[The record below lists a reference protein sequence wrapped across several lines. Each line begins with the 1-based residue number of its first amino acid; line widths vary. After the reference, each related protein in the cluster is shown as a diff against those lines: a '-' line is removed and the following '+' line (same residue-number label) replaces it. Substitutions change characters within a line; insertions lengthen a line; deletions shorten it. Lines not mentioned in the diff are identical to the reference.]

1 MSLLAFNDLT
11 QGEINE
17 CFKGY
22 LWFDL
27 MVKTFGFF
35 DGALAST
42 GLSVLKWNMPPQHF
56 WEYFL
61 ANIQTCISAKYF
73 LQHSLSRN
81 ICICYF
87 KNPLSV
93 KREPHFPVRD

>member
-56 WEYFL
+56 WELGFSKYTDTYQCKIL
-61 ANIQTCISAKYF
+61 PSAF
-73 LQHSLSRN
+73 
-81 ICICYF
+81 
-87 KNPLSV
+87 SV
-93 KREPHFPVRD
+93 